1 MQVKLEVW
9 VDFKEVRSL
18 ETKPWGWGK
27 VACGIVLTYAI
38 VTVITKGLSSN
49 VSPKIELDLKML

>member
-9 VDFKEVRSL
+9 VDFKEVRS
-18 ETKPWGWGK
+18 PGWGK
-27 VACGIVLTYAI
+27 VACGIMLTYAI